1 MKVDVDRLRFLAA
14 SLLEKNDIDWE
25 AEHASAPDDVRSVLD
40 HLEVIR
46 QIAELHGTTTTS
58 DQEQGTDPPEG
69 FPPRWGHLRLL
80 ERIGHGTYG
89 EVFRAWD
96 ENLDRE
102 VALKLLSQR
111 NDDATADDALEE
123 GKRLAKIQHA
133 NVVLVHGAERR
144 EGRVGIW
151 MEFVRG
157 RTLAAIVR
165 DSGPFSAAEATLIG
179 IDVCRAAAAVH
190 AAGLLH
196 CDIKARNIVRETGGR
211 IVLLDLGAATP
222 RTADTVSGAAGTP
235 LYMAPEVLDGQPAT
249 TLSEIYC
256 IGVVLFHLAT
266 GAYRDRRYGRSDP
279 GSARRGVPEA
289 GRSSA
294 RSPGRFCASR

>member
-1 MKVDVDRLRFLAA
+1 MLAR
-14 SLLEKNDIDWE
+14 
-25 AEHASAPDDVRSVLD
+25 VR
-40 HLEVIR
+40 HQNVI
-46 QIAELHGTTTTS
+46 T
-58 DQEQGTDPPEG
+58 
-69 FPPRWGHLRLL
+69 
-80 ERIGHGTYG
+80 
-89 EVFRAWD
+89 
-96 ENLDRE
+96 
-102 VALKLLSQR
+102 
-111 NDDATADDALEE
+111 
-123 GKRLAKIQHA
+123 
-133 NVVLVHGAERR
+133 VHGACEVRG
-144 EGRVGIW
+144 EVGIW